1 MKMGVV
7 RSRLDTLVSVRSVG
21 LPHPALVASVQ
32 VSCGRLRAVHCA
44 VQLGQVVALVGVRG
58 LLQQL
63 HHLIIELLLHA
74 ADQAVGLLL
83 VVSVWMLSLLL
94 LLLWLLMLMLLL
106 LLVLLLAGELIVVG
120 GCWEGVRGLLIL
132 VGILIWVVVLLPLLQ
147 GDWGVVLA
155 WHLHLGHIGDVG
167 WGLGQLHSRIGLVDD
182 SSVGI
187 GGRGRRVGPVHS
199 VHDRCLWVLSV
210 GIISVGHRG
219 LRVGSVQYWVA
230 QSDGS
235 LRRLSW
241 SPDYCC
247 LIPVLNVW

>member
-1 MKMGVV
+1 MMVV
-7 RSRLDTLVSVRSVG
+7 RSRLDTLVSVRSTDG
-21 LPHPALVASVQ
+21 AIALVASMQ
-32 VSCGRLRAVHCA
+32 VSCRRLRAVHRA
-44 VQLGQVVALVGVRG
+44 IQLGQVLGLMGVGW

-94 LLLWLLMLMLLL
+94 LWL
-106 LLVLLLAGELIVVG
+106 LLVLLLAGVLIVVG
-120 GCWEGVRGLLIL
+120 GCWKGVRCLLIV
-132 VGILIWVVVLLPLLQ
+132 VGILIWAVILLLPLLQ

-155 WHLHLGHIGDVG
+155 GHLHLGHIGDVG
-167 WGLGQLHSRIGLVDD
+167 WGLGQLHSRVGLVDD
-182 SSVGI
+182 SPVGI
-187 GGRGRRVGPVHS
+187 GGRGRRVGPVHC
-199 VHDRCLWVLSV
+199 VHDRCLWVLSEC
-210 GIISVGHRG
+210 IISVGHRG
-219 LRVGSVQYWVA
+219 LRVGSVQYRVA

>member
-1 MKMGVV
+1 MQMSVV
-7 RSRLDTLVSVRSVG
+7 RNRLDTLVSVRSG
-21 LPHPALVASVQ
+21 DGAIALVSSMQ
-32 VSCGRLRAVHCA
+32 VSCGRLRAVHRTI
-44 VQLGQVVALVGVRG
+44 QLGQVLGLMGVRW

-94 LLLWLLMLMLLL
+94 LWMLLLWLL
-106 LLVLLLAGELIVVG
+106 LVLVLAGVLIVVG
-120 GCWEGVRGLLIL
+120 GCWKGVRGLLIL

-155 WHLHLGHIGDVG
+155 GHLHLGHIGDVG
-167 WGLGQLHSRIGLVDD
+167 WGLGQLHSGIGLVDD

-187 GGRGRRVGPVHS
+187 GGRGRRVGPVHC
-199 VHDRCLWVLSV
+199 VHDRCLWVLSEC
-210 GIISVGHRG
+210 IISVGHRG